1 LINLWIGAVETT
13 TTETKSAG
21 PGSNRSAGVH
31 NKTHPTGVTPWDEKN
46 LRNFNKKTYFSKK
59 CRCNLNFIPVEM

>member
-1 LINLWIGAVETT
+1 LTNLWIGAVETT

-21 PGSNRSAGVH
+21 PGSNRSAGD
-31 NKTHPTGVTPWDEKN
+31 KTHPTGVTPWDEKN